1 VFKEIH
7 EIVLHGKGG
16 YDWSTVYN
24 MPLWLRKYTFHE
36 IKQFYEKE
44 SDAASGVSGDQTS
57 LIDNKGN
64 INKQQFGEVSQQY
77 KGRTT
82 YK

>member
-1 VFKEIH
+1 MF
-7 EIVLHGKGG
+7 HGKGG
-16 YDWSTVYN
+16 YDWETVYN

-36 IKQFYEKE
+36 IRQFYEKE
-44 SDAASGVSGDQTS
+44 SDAMSGGGKGNKSI
-57 LIDNKGN
+57 IDSKGN
-64 INKQQFGEVSQQY
+64 INKSEFQQVSNQY

>member
-1 VFKEIH
+1 
-7 EIVLHGKGG
+7 
-16 YDWSTVYN
+16 

-36 IKQFYEKE
+36 IKKFYEKE
-44 SDAASGVSGDQTS
+44 SDAASNPANGEKKS
-57 LIDNKGN
+57 LIDTKGN
-64 INKQQFGEVSQQY
+64 IDKSQFSQISKEY